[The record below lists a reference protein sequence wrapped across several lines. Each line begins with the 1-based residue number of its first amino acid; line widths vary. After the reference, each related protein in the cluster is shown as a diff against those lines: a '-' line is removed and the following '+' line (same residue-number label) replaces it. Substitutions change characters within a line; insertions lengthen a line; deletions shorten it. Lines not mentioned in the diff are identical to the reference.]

1 MPTRPGTI
9 LATGA
14 TGRQGSAV
22 LRHLVACRFAVRVL
36 ARDPESERARL
47 ISRTGVEVV
56 QGDLTD
62 RESLDRALDGVEG
75 VFSMATPYEHGL
87 KSEETQG
94 TTLGDAAKAAGVRH
108 YIYSS
113 VGAANRDSGIPYFET
128 KTRIEDHLRS
138 LGLPLTILRP
148 VWFYENFNSYG
159 MQQVGDV
166 FEIRMPMRPET
177 TLQMIA
183 ADDVGSFV
191 TLAFGQPDEWIGRE
205 LEIAG
210 DELTMTQI
218 AETIQSYSQ
227 VHTDFVQVP
236 AEEIRAYNT
245 DAALMYAYLEREG
258 YQANLLQLRRLL
270 PDLITFAE
278 WLEGGGLR
286 RISRAA

>member
-1 MPTRPGTI
+1 VTERPGTI
-9 LATGA
+9 LVTGA
-14 TGRQGSAV
+14 TGLQGGAV
-22 LRHLVACRFAVRVL
+22 LRHLVAGGFSVRVL
-36 ARDPESERARL
+36 ARDSDSERARL
-47 ISRTGVEVV
+47 ISSTGIEIVR
-56 QGDLTD
+56 GDLTD
-62 RESLDRALDGVEG
+62 RVSLDRALHGVDG
-75 VFSMATPYEHGL
+75 VFSMATPWEQGFDA
-87 KSEETQG
+87 EVIQG
-94 TTLGDAAKAAGVRH
+94 TTLGDAAKAAAVRH
-108 YIYSS
+108 YVYSS
-113 VGAANRDSGIPYFET
+113 IGAADRDTGIPHFET
-128 KTRIEDHLRS
+128 KTRIERHLRD
-138 LGLPLTILRP
+138 LELPLTVVRP

-159 MQQVGDV
+159 MQQVGDA